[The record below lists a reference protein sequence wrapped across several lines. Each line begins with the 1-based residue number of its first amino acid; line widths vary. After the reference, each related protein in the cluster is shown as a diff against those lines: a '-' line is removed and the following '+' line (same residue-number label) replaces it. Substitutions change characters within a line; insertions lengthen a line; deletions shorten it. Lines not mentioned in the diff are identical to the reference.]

1 MHPDMCVPCGEGF
14 VNIRVGAIIEKDGK
28 LLMVG
33 NEDVDYVYSVGG
45 RIQFGETAQQ
55 AVVRE
60 VWEETGVTME
70 VDRLAV
76 MEENYFYADTPSKM
90 GKLIYEI
97 GYYFYMKVPADF
109 TPVCQSS
116 TMDDQKEFLRWVS
129 AEDRI
134 QMFPDFFALLPQCAA
149 DTVQFFSK
157 DDR

>member
-70 VDRLAV
+70 VDHLAFV
-76 MEENYFYADTPSKM
+76 EEHYFYADTPSKM
-90 GKLIYEI
+90 GKVIYEI
-97 GYYFYMKVPADF
+97 GYYFYMKVPQNFSPGCRSA
-109 TPVCQSS
+109 TA
-116 TMDDQKEFLRWVS
+116 DDQKEFLRWVS
-129 AEDRI
+129 AEDKI
-134 QMFPDFFALLPQCAA
+134 KMFPDYFTYLPQCS
-149 DTVQFFSK
+149 DGSVHFFSN

>member
-1 MHPDMCVPCGEGF
+1 MQHDMCVPCGEGF
-14 VNIRVGAIIEKDGK
+14 VNIRVGAIIERDGK

-70 VDRLAV
+70 VDHLAFV
-76 MEENYFYADTPSKM
+76 EEHYFYADTPSKI
-90 GKLIYEI
+90 GKPIYEI

-109 TPVCQSS
+109 SPVCRSS

-129 AEDRI
+129 AEDKI
-134 QMFPDFFALLPQCAA
+134 QMFPDFFALLPQCAEGS
-149 DTVQFFSK
+149 VQFFSM